1 MLTTFFAVLILQ
13 NKKLGENITS
23 TIYTYCIVYM
33 YCKSDLFMIISG
45 ETTGPEGHSWP
56 AHLHNILQN
65 EG

>member
-23 TIYTYCIVYM
+23 TIYTYCMYM

-45 ETTGPEGHSWP
+45 ETTGPEGHS
-56 AHLHNILQN
+56 
-65 EG
+65 

>member
-23 TIYTYCIVYM
+23 TIMYM

-45 ETTGPEGHSWP
+45 ETTGPEGHS
-56 AHLHNILQN
+56 
-65 EG
+65 

>member
-33 YCKSDLFMIISG
+33 YCKSDLFTIISG
-45 ETTGPEGHSWP
+45 ETTGPEGHS
-56 AHLHNILQN
+56 
-65 EG
+65 